1 MEEFEQMRNQTRLL
15 SLVFL
20 LSLVIAG
27 AGCSSSGEEPVKEAY
42 ASYQNALHSGNIDQ
56 LKNLLAEEKSQAL
69 NSPNAREM
77 LEMVGA
83 LFPTA
88 PSIEKVTIEGSDAS
102 IELQASMDGM
112 DMTGTVSM
120 VKEGGKWKVL
130 EEKWDATIG
139 VTLTGTGNWAGYLL
153 ENPLKNPAAALRWK
167 AHEGE
172 VTEVAFTPDGQLLV
186 SVGYN
191 DSALRLWD
199 RESGRM
205 IDEIKMEHGPRD
217 LTLVPRS
224 SDVAVVDSHGTV
236 KLWSVDFMG
245 FGEPRPLNGR
255 AGTMAQIAASAD
267 GKLLATTSFDGPVKI
282 WSIAE
287 GRPTQELSKSSR
299 MRGIDFSPK
308 GNTLAAGSH
317 GNSFTIWKKVTG
329 EESKGRK
336 KVKVPKASKN
346 SDVWTVAF
354 SRDGKK
360 LVTGHM
366 DSSVSVWAVKKRKEL
381 HNLYVPDAST
391 YDVSFSPDGTL
402 FASAQQN
409 GKVYLWDAETG
420 TPLRRIPAHKGAA
433 TTLAFSPTEGE
444 VLVSGGE
451 DGNLILWH

>member
-1 MEEFEQMRNQTRLL
+1 MRNQTRLL
-15 SLVFL
+15 FIAL

-27 AGCSSSGEEPVKEAY
+27 AGCSSSGEEPVREAY

-56 LKNLLAEEKSQAL
+56 LKNLVADEKSHAL
-69 NSPNAREM
+69 NTPNAREM
-77 LEMVGA
+77 LEMLGE
-83 LFPTA
+83 LSPEA
-88 PSIEKVTIEGSDAS
+88 PSIEKVTVEGSKAS
-102 IELQASMDGM
+102 IELQASKDGM
-112 DMTGTVSM
+112 DMTGAVSM

-130 EEKWDATIG
+130 EEEWD
-139 VTLTGTGNWAGYLL
+139 VTMGAMLTGTGNWAGYLL
-153 ENPLKNPAAALRWK
+153 ANPLKNPVAALRWK

-186 SVGYN
+186 SAGY
-191 DSALRLWD
+191 DDYALRIWD
-199 RESGRM
+199 RGSGRM
-205 IDEIKMEHGPRD
+205 IDEIKMKHRPRD
-217 LTLVPRS
+217 LALIPRS
-224 SDVAVVDSHGTV
+224 NHVAVVDAQGRVT
-236 KLWSVDFMG
+236 LWPVDFMG
-245 FGEPRPLNGR
+245 FGEPRPLEGR
-255 AGTMAQIAASAD
+255 AGSMAQIAASAD

-282 WSIAE
+282 WSLAE
-287 GRPTQELSKSSR
+287 GRPTQTLSKSSR

-308 GNTLAAGSH
+308 GNVLAAGSH
-317 GNSFTIWKKVTG
+317 GNSFTIWTKVTG
-329 EESKGRK
+329 KKSTGRK
-336 KVKVPKASKN
+336 QVKVPGVSKT

-366 DSSVSVWAVKKRKEL
+366 DSSVSVWTVKKRKEL

-451 DGNLILWH
+451 DGNLVLWQ